1 MYVTIGIITP
11 LLVAVAFLIPLLT
24 LVTKRKAVYDALMT
38 TATFIVMAL
47 TWYNYLLVKSLG
59 KPIVYTFGGWPPPV
73 GIVYEVDE
81 LSALLAITISTI
93 MFLVGLYSIWYL
105 KGTSGFEWFYTLYLG
120 LEAGMI
126 GCVYTGDAF
135 NLFVMLEVMSVSAY
149 ALVAFYRSS
158 KEAVEAAIKYAII
171 GAVATTVYFIAL
183 MFIYGAFGTLNMAE
197 LAARARSLTSYP
209 LFTGGFL
216 IPPPA
221 NIGLAAS
228 IALALSLWTF
238 TFKAAV
244 FPNHFWLPD
253 AHPAAP
259 TPVSAILS
267 GLVVNIGAYAI
278 VRFLYTI
285 FGWDSIRA
293 ISSAVSS
300 AAVILTILGGAS
312 ALIASALM
320 LVQRD
325 IKRLI
330 AYSTILHLGL
340 IVSAASLGSITGLAG
355 STYHIVTHAVGKAL
369 LFLTAGVVIKMT
381 GSRNVDDIA
390 GVARKAPLTTFAMAI
405 AAFSLV
411 GLPPFGGFFSKLV
424 LYQAFI
430 TSPHAYMVA
439 VLFISSTLALLA
451 YTKILYVAWFR
462 YPLKEFRI
470 ERENP
475 LFTVPLLIMAIIL
488 VLLGVLSPI
497 LYNNVFMSV
506 AYSVINY
513 SSYISS
519 AHEALASY
527 LSSLLGGG

>member
-1 MYVTIGIITP
+1 MYVTVGFITP
-11 LLVAVAFLIPLLT
+11 FLVAVAFFIPLLT
-24 LVTKRKAVYDALMT
+24 LVTKRKIVFDVLT
-38 TATFIVMAL
+38 ISATFIAMVL
-47 TWYNYLLVKSLG
+47 TWYNYFLVKFLG
-59 KPIVYTFGGWPPPV
+59 KPVVYTFGGWPPPV

-81 LSALLAITISTI
+81 LSALLAVVTSTI
-93 MFLVGLYSIWYL
+93 MFLVGIYSIWYL
-105 KGTSGFEWFYTLYLG
+105 KEAKGFEWFYTLYLG
-120 LEAGMI
+120 LEAGI
-126 GCVYTGDAF
+126 VGCIYTGDAF
-135 NLFVMLEVMSVSAY
+135 NLFVMFEVMSVSAY
-149 ALVAFYRSS
+149 ALVAFYRAS
-158 KEAVEAAIKYAII
+158 KEAVEASIKYAII
-171 GAVATTVYFIAL
+171 GAVSTTVYFIAL

-197 LAARARSLTSYP
+197 LAARVRSLTSYP

-216 IPPPA
+216 VPPPA

-228 IALALSLWTF
+228 IALALSLWAF

-267 GLVVNIGAYAI
+267 GLVVNVGAYAI
-278 VRFLYTI
+278 IRFFYTI
-285 FGWDSIRA
+285 LGWDSIKA
-293 ISSAVSS
+293 ISSAVTS
-300 AAVILTILGGAS
+300 AAAILIILGGAS
-312 ALIASALM
+312 ALIASVLM

-340 IVSAASLGSITGLAG
+340 IVSAASLGSSTGLAA

-381 GSRNVDDIA
+381 GSRNIDDIA
-390 GVARKAPLTTFAMAI
+390 GVARKAPLTVFAMAI
-405 AAFSLV
+405 AVFSLV

-439 VLFISSTLALLA
+439 VLLISSALALLA

-462 YPLKEFRI
+462 YPVREFKVKH
-470 ERENP
+470 ESP
-475 LFTVPLLIMAIIL
+475 LFTVPLIIMAVIL
-488 VLLGVLSPI
+488 ILLGILSPI
-497 LYNNVFMSV
+497 LYNNVFVSA

-519 AHEALASY
+519 AHTALASY
-527 LSSLLGGG
+527 LSSLIGGG